1 MNKEI
6 RNIMKIVK
14 FLEELRLLVEGVTE
28 AIENKSKKQ
37 KSTFLIML
45 LGTLGIS
52 LLGNLL
58 TGKGV
63 KA

>member
-1 MNKEI
+1 
-6 RNIMKIVK
+6 MKIVK